1 MKKILLLI
9 LIGLLAACESSA
21 LIQEEDV
28 VVEPVVIVEEPVIED
43 ESVVEESA
51 VVPEVV
57 VTTLA
62 AELLPPEAC
71 RIQNA
76 FNFQNVMVGFPI
88 ASTRLPNIGNVNV
101 QVLFVDFPDYQGTMT
116 DEELET
122 FFQGYIEGINTFFDI
137 QSFGRMTFQFDRHP
151 GFLRMSRPTSEL
163 ALNRIKGARDLD
175 GVIREAIRVS
185 DEFVDYSSTDMV
197 IVFMNPDI
205 PESVA
210 DVSPAWPMPEGGG
223 FVTNEGTV
231 YNATIIA
238 GDGVRIGYSTIAHE
252 IGHLFG
258 LADLY
263 AYNWQVNNP
272 SNDWLFQFVYTG
284 LFDFMSMG
292 DPTHFGDNRDMLA
305 WQRYLLD
312 WISNEQVRCVDPT
325 TPSQTTHEL
334 IASHLDEDGS
344 KMVVVPFTATKA
356 LVVEVKAQ
364 NRYCVV
370 CSGGVYTYVVDTE
383 INNGAGPIRF
393 VRPNHSNQQLFQ
405 DAYLSAGQQLVY
417 ENITITVEAQG
428 ATTMV
433 RVDVKEEAA

>member
-1 MKKILLLI
+1 
-9 LIGLLAACESSA
+9 
-21 LIQEEDV
+21 
-28 VVEPVVIVEEPVIED
+28 
-43 ESVVEESA
+43 
-51 VVPEVV
+51 
-57 VTTLA
+57 
-62 AELLPPEAC
+62 
-71 RIQNA
+71 
-76 FNFQNVMVGFPI
+76 
-88 ASTRLPNIGNVNV
+88 
-101 QVLFVDFPDYQGTMT
+101 LFVDFPDYQGTMT

-122 FFQGYIEGINTFFDI
+122 FFQSYIEGINTFFDI

-163 ALNRIKGARDLD
+163 ALNRIKGTRDLD

-223 FVTNEGTV
+223 FVTNEGRV

-238 GDGVRIGYSTIAHE
+238 GDGLRIGYSTIAHE

-272 SNDWLFQFVYTG
+272 SNDWLFQFVYMG

-312 WISNEQVRCVDPT
+312 WITNEQVRCVDPS
-325 TPSQTTHEL
+325 TPSQTIHEL

-393 VRPNHSNQQLFQ
+393 VRPNHSTQQLFQ

-417 ENITITVEAQG
+417 ENVTITVEAQG
-428 ATTMV
+428 ATTIV
-433 RVDVKEEAA
+433 QVDVKEKAA

>member
-1 MKKILLLI
+1 
-9 LIGLLAACESSA
+9 
-21 LIQEEDV
+21 
-28 VVEPVVIVEEPVIED
+28 
-43 ESVVEESA
+43 
-51 VVPEVV
+51 
-57 VTTLA
+57 
-62 AELLPPEAC
+62 
-71 RIQNA
+71 
-76 FNFQNVMVGFPI
+76 MVGFPI
-88 ASTRLPNIGNVNV
+88 ASTRLPNIGKVNV

-122 FFQGYIEGINTFFDI
+122 FFQSYIEGINTFFDT

-163 ALNRIKGARDLD
+163 ALNRIKGPRDLD

-210 DVSPAWPMPEGGG
+210 DVSPAWPMSEGGG

-238 GDGVRIGYSTIAHE
+238 GDGVRIGYATIAHE

-263 AYNWQVNNP
+263 AYDWQVNNP

-292 DPTHFGDNRDMLA
+292 DPNQFGDNRDMLA

-312 WISNEQVRCVDPT
+312 WISNEQVRCVDPN

-334 IASHLDEDGS
+334 IASHLNEDGS
-344 KMVVVPFTATKA
+344 KMVVFPFTVTKA
-356 LVVEVKAQ
+356 LVVEVKAR

-405 DAYLSAGQQLVY
+405 DAYLTVGQQLVY
-417 ENITITVEAQG
+417 ENITITIEAQG
-428 ATTMV
+428 ATTIV
-433 RVDVKEEAA
+433 QVDVKEKAA